1 MSDSAPLALTEY
13 VLLMDES
20 QLLQFN
26 VVFYI

>member
-1 MSDSAPLALTEY
+1 MSDSATMALREC

-20 QLLQFN
+20 QLLQLN